1 MDYISKNP
9 AQTRQLAQ
17 KIAAG
22 LHGGEVLCLYGQLGA
37 GKTVF
42 ISGLINYF
50 IPGKRVL
57 SPTFIIVRH
66 YHPASNKIA
75 NIYHV
80 DLYRVSD
87 ETDIRG
93 LGLVELLDQK
103 KSIIAIEWAER
114 LAKFLP
120 KKRID
125 INIKIKDT
133 TVRELQIKK
142 WTK

>member
-9 AQTRQLAQ
+9 VETRQLAK
-17 KIAAG
+17 KIASQ
-22 LHGGEVLCLYGQLGA
+22 LKGGEILCLYGQLGA

-66 YHPASNKIA
+66 YHPADNKIT

-87 ETDIRG
+87 EADIQG
-93 LGLVELLDQK
+93 LGLVELMNQPN
-103 KSIIAIEWAER
+103 SIIAIEWADR
-114 LAKFLP
+114 LGKFLP
-120 KKRID
+120 KERID

-133 TVRELQIKK
+133 TKRVFQIKK